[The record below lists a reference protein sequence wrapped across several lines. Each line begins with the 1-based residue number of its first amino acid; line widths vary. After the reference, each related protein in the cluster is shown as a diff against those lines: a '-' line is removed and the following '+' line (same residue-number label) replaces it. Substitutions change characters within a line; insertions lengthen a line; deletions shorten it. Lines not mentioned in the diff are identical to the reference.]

1 MAWPVLKVRVS
12 VVSEKRK
19 LPEGVKLTTIDL
31 LRHGVCEGGEIFRG
45 STDVPLIEKGWEQ
58 MRHSLQPYEGWD
70 CVVSSSLRR
79 CRAFAEKFSEEK
91 ALPLKVNSAFQE
103 IHFGDWEGQKIS
115 DIEREHGASL
125 WRFWNDPE
133 FFSPPNGETMQA
145 FRARVLQAAQSI
157 LAEHSGQHILLISHG
172 AVIRT
177 LLCEWLQMPLSAF
190 STIAVPYAGL
200 SRMRIYQRGDEK
212 PWPQFVFHRGE

>member
-1 MAWPVLKVRVS
+1 M
-12 VVSEKRK
+12 SEKRK
-19 LPEGVKLTTIDL
+19 LPDGVRLTTIDL

-45 STDVPLIEKGWEQ
+45 STDVPLIEHGWEQ
-58 MRHSLQPYEGWD
+58 MRNSLQPYSGWD

-79 CRAFAEKFSEEK
+79 CRLFAEQFSVENK
-91 ALPLKVNSAFQE
+91 LPLKVNPSFQE
-103 IHFGDWEGQKIS
+103 IHFGDWEGQKIV
-115 DIEREHGASL
+115 DIERDHGASL

-145 FRARVLQAAQSI
+145 FRARVLQAAQDV
-157 LAEHSGQHILLISHG
+157 LAEHAGQHILLISHG

-177 LLCEWLQMPLSAF
+177 LLCEWLKMPLSAF

>member
-1 MAWPVLKVRVS
+1 M
-12 VVSEKRK
+12 SEKRK
-19 LPEGVKLTTIDL
+19 LPAGVKLTTIDL
-31 LRHGVCEGGEIFRG
+31 LRHGICEGGEIFRG
-45 STDVPLIEKGWEQ
+45 STDVPLIEKGWQQ
-58 MRHSLQPYEGWD
+58 MRNSLQPYTGWD
-70 CVVSSSLRR
+70 CIVSSSLQR
-79 CRAFAEKFSEEK
+79 CRLFAEKFSAEK
-91 ALPLKVNSAFQE
+91 ELPLQVSSALEE
-103 IHFGDWEGQKIS
+103 IHFGDWEGQKIT

-133 FFSPPNGETMQA
+133 FFLPPNGETMQA
-145 FRARVLQAAQSI
+145 FRQRVLHAAENI
-157 LAEHSGQHILLISHG
+157 LAEHSGRHILLISHG

-200 SRMRIYQRGDEK
+200 SRMRIYRRGDDK